1 MDRPLSKAS
10 VLLLVVNFKSK
21 GSVLHTLESIKQ
33 ARESAD
39 VECIVVDNGSD
50 SEELASIR
58 KVVSSDCKTH
68 LLETTTNRG
77 YFGAARFAL
86 NDYLE
91 QGRRMPDWLIVCNH
105 DVHIEDTRFFLK
117 LLSRDP
123 AEVGV
128 IAPSIRVFP
137 GRAEQNPFMKRR
149 PGALRWAQL
158 RFVSCNY
165 AVAAVW
171 DWLSRQKTRIKSYVA
186 ERRNARQRMGKPESV
201 YAAHGSFLIFSR
213 RFFESGGFLDCNLFL
228 YGEEI
233 SVAEICRELCLPIV
247 YEPFLEVLHREHQS
261 TGKAL
266 TRFTYECQRKAIQY
280 LTMRYWS
287 PSLEPATPPQP
298 DVS

>member
-1 MDRPLSKAS
+1 LSKVIDRAKI
-10 VLLLVVNFKSK
+10 LLLVVNFRSK
-21 GSVLHTLESIKQ
+21 GSVIETLESIKR

-50 SEELASIR
+50 PDELASIR
-58 KVVSSDCKTH
+58 SVVSIDFKTQ
-68 LLETTTNRG
+68 LLESSTNRG

-86 NDYLE
+86 NYYLE
-91 QGRRMPDWLIVCNH
+91 KPRRMPDWLIVCNH
-105 DVHIEDTRFFLK
+105 DIHIEDRSFFPK

-123 AEVGV
+123 GQVGV
-128 IAPSIRVFP
+128 IAPSIQVLP
-137 GRAEQNPFMKRR
+137 GKAEQNPFMKRR
-149 PGALRWAQL
+149 PGPLRWTKL

-165 AVAAVW
+165 AVATVW
-171 DWLSRQKTRIKSYVA
+171 DWLWRQKAKMKSWRA
-186 ERRNARQRMGKPESV
+186 RRGNALQRRGRREFV

-233 SVAEICRELCLPIV
+233 SVAEICRELSLPIV
-247 YEPFLEVLHREHQS
+247 YEPLLQVLHMEHQS
-261 TGKAL
+261 TGKVL

-280 LTMRYWS
+280 LTLRYRS
-287 PSLEPATPPQP
+287 PSLGPATPPQP